1 MRWASDTGMEIG
13 LHPFLTWDES
23 QIIATLL
30 DGWEEVLGFYDGYSL
45 LPCYFVHS
53 PSQALLQ
60 GKDLWPSTPIKTTLI
75 ILLFIHN
82 YFNTPPLAESTED
95 KTCKKIYYIFH
106 YILYQFLQEIPF
118 GWWCQDTEKA
128 DEELIASHLRSFHKC
143 VSTCNKSHFLQNDWN
158 DLLVGTDHCLLWT
171 APSEGFVPV
180 PPTLVWHLP
189 WKQLNPPNHTHL
201 WTAYF
206 LGSWS

>member
-1 MRWASDTGMEIG
+1 MRWASETGKEIG

-60 GKDLWPSTPIKTTLI
+60 GKDLWPSTPMKTTLI
-75 ILLFIHN
+75 ILLFIRN
-82 YFNTPPLAESTED
+82 YFNTPPLAECTED

-118 GWWCQDTEKA
+118 GWWCQDTESRWK
-128 DEELIASHLRSFHKC
+128 
-143 VSTCNKSHFLQNDWN
+143 
-158 DLLVGTDHCLLWT
+158 TDRF
-171 APSEGFVPV
+171 PSEVISCVAPV
-180 PPTLVWHLP
+180 T
-189 WKQLNPPNHTHL
+189 NPIFSKIIET
-201 WTAYF
+201 T
-206 LGSWS
+206 S

>member
-1 MRWASDTGMEIG
+1 MRWASETGMEIG

-143 VSTCNKSHFLQNDWN
+143 V
-158 DLLVGTDHCLLWT
+158 
-171 APSEGFVPV
+171 APV
-180 PPTLVWHLP
+180 T
-189 WKQLNPPNHTHL
+189 NPIFSKMIET
-201 WTAYF
+201 T
-206 LGSWS
+206 S